1 MVSDFTNF
9 TERKDMATARASVLA
24 LHPVRNAPRNSP
36 TAASKPAP
44 PRGLALPGRRQLALS
59 LTWTA
64 ALAAVAVEA
73 KAEDIGLFG
82 LKRKL
87 KEAER
92 GAEVIVKE
100 GFEAAEKG
108 IETAEKGLETAEKG
122 LETAERGI
130 ETAEKGVEAVVSF
143 GGLAQ
148 AGAVAGAEVV
158 GILVATSVVNGIL
171 GPES

>member
-1 MVSDFTNF
+1 
-9 TERKDMATARASVLA
+9 MATARASVLA

-87 KEAER
+87 NEAER
-92 GAEVIVKE
+92 GTEVIVKE

-108 IETAEKGLETAEKG
+108 IETAEKGLETAE
-122 LETAERGI
+122 E
-130 ETAEKGVEAVVSF
+130 GVEAVVSF

>member
-1 MVSDFTNF
+1 
-9 TERKDMATARASVLA
+9 MAAARASVLA
-24 LHPVRNAPRNSP
+24 LHPVRNAPRNTP

-64 ALAAVAVEA
+64 VLSAVAVEA

-92 GAEVIVKE
+92 EAEVIVKE
-100 GFEAAEKG
+100 EFEAAEKG
-108 IETAEKGLETAEKG
+108 IETAEKG

-130 ETAEKGVEAVVSF
+130 ETAEKGVEAAVSF

>member
-1 MVSDFTNF
+1 
-9 TERKDMATARASVLA
+9 MAAARASVLA
-24 LHPVRNAPRNSP
+24 LHPVRNAHRTSSP
-36 TAASKPAP
+36 AHASKPAQL
-44 PRGLALPGRRQLALS
+44 RGLVLPGRRQLVLS

-92 GAEVIVKE
+92 ETELIVKK

-108 IETAEKGLETAEKG
+108 IETAEKGLETAERG

-130 ETAEKGVEAVVSF
+130 ETAEKGVEVAVSF
-143 GGLAQ
+143 GGLEQ
-148 AGAVAGAEVV
+148 AGAVAGAEFV